1 LLKVARIVYVDG
13 VQQRREHTRHR
24 LWFPVQL
31 EAGGQARMAM
41 THNIGAGGMLMVLGT
56 DLSVGESVRVTFR
69 IPPGDVERVLQ
80 GTVSRIEPNAEDPE
94 GAWPM
99 RVAVVFENV
108 DPELAPI
115 LEAAAAKFG
124 N

>member
-1 LLKVARIVYVDG
+1 

-24 LWFPVQL
+24 IWFPVQL

-56 DLSVGESVRVTFR
+56 DLTVGEQVRVTFR
-69 IPPGDVERVLQ
+69 LPPGEVECVLQ
-80 GTVSRIEPNAEDPE
+80 GTVARIEPNAEDPE

-108 DPELAPI
+108 EPALAPM
-115 LEAAAAKFG
+115 LEEAAAKFG
-124 N
+124 G

>member
-1 LLKVARIVYVDG
+1 
-13 VQQRREHTRHR
+13 
-24 LWFPVQL
+24 
-31 EAGGQARMAM
+31 MAM
-41 THNIGAGGMLMVLGT
+41 THNIGAGGMLMVLGS
-56 DLSVGESVRVTFR
+56 DLTVGESVRVTFR

-108 DPELAPI
+108 DPELTPI

-124 N
+124 S

>member
-1 LLKVARIVYVDG
+1 
-13 VQQRREHTRHR
+13 
-24 LWFPVQL
+24 
-31 EAGGQARMAM
+31 MAM

-56 DLSVGESVRVTFR
+56 DLNVGEAVRVTLR
-69 IPPGDVERVLQ
+69 IPPGEVEKVLH

-108 DPELAPI
+108 EPELAPI
-115 LEAAAAKFG
+115 LEAAAAKYG
-124 N
+124 S